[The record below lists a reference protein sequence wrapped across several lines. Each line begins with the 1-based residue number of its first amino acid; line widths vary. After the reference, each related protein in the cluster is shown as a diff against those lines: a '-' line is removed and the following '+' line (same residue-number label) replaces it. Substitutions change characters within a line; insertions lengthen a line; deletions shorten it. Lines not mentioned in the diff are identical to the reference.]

1 MNTVH
6 MIVGSLVVVLYI
18 VNLVM
23 YGVNVFKGKTVRYHR
38 LVSFGGATLLL
49 LQYLLGFSLLGE
61 GRDVPWIHWV
71 LALAT
76 IIPVGI
82 EHMFTANEPG
92 VRRRGTIGLFATI
105 ITVILVLVA
114 YMIGETNA

>member
-6 MIVGSLVVVLYI
+6 MIVGSLVVVLYL
-18 VNLVM
+18 VNFVL
-23 YGVNVFKGKTVRYHR
+23 YCLNFLRGKTVSWHR
-38 LVSFGGATLLL
+38 IVSIGAATFLL

-61 GRDVPWIHWV
+61 GRDVPWLHWV

-92 VRRRGTIGLFATI
+92 IRRRGTIGAFATFV
-105 ITVILVLVA
+105 TFVLVLIA
-114 YMIGETNA
+114 YMIGETNT